1 MQSRHSALRWPLGA
15 LLLLVCVAPHPA
27 RAQSMLDGYWN
38 LLLDEDAPEYG
49 AGPEEGDYAG
59 LPVTAAARDVAQSW
73 DPEQL
78 TVPEMQCQPF
88 PSTYGPRAVTIMRV
102 WEDRDP
108 YNNQQTQI
116 ETWIAFAA
124 QHRHI
129 YMVPKPHP
137 PPVAQASWQGYSTGR
152 WVGNVL
158 WVHTDQLK
166 AAFIARNGLPLDD
179 RSTMDERFFRYGDV
193 LTDVM
198 MISDPQYL
206 TRPVIESK
214 EYWRAPQGIMEPYP
228 CVPNDETPRP
238 QGVLPMH
245 LPGVFIHDG
254 PVAQGMPLKAAQGG
268 AETMFPEYED
278 AMQSLAPV
286 PALQRSHK
294 RPGA

>member
-1 MQSRHSALRWPLGA
+1 MQVHLRPLHWAAGVIA
-15 LLLLVCVAPHPA
+15 WLLLAQPA
-27 RAQSMLDGYWN
+27 VHAQSMLDGYWN

-59 LPVTAAARDVAQSW
+59 LPVTAASRDVAQSW

-116 ETWIAFAA
+116 ETWIAFSA

-129 YMVPKPHP
+129 YMTPQPEP
-137 PPVAQASWQGYSTGR
+137 PPVTPDSWQGYSTGR

-158 WVHTDQLK
+158 WVHTDRLK

-179 RSTMDERFFRYGDV
+179 RSTMDERFFRYADV

-214 EYWRAPQGIMEPYP
+214 EYWRAPDGIMEPYP

-238 QGVLPMH
+238 KGVLPMH
-245 LPGVFIHDG
+245 LPGVVVHDG
-254 PVAQGMPLKAAQGG
+254 PLAYGMPLQAAQGG

-278 AMQSLAPV
+278 VMQSLPPNPAPK
-286 PALQRSHK
+286 AGHK
-294 RPGA
+294 R